1 MKVVIVGAGT
11 AGLIAALQIKTV
23 LPNCQVE
30 IVRSG
35 EVKIIG
41 VGEGSTE
48 HWTEFEKTV
57 GFSRSEMIEKTK
69 ATYKFGIRF
78 KGWRDSPFT
87 DYFHSVSSPGIDRH
101 GFNAGYA
108 LPAVMG
114 KQLTPFFTNPAMRE
128 GFVKDQENI
137 HSQTNQFH
145 FDTFSLNEYFLDL
158 CAKKQITVIDGHVR
172 SAELDADNGNILELN
187 ADVGSIKGDFFIDA
201 TGFSRSIFKF
211 VAEPK
216 WKSFSPYLPCDRAI
230 ATQTPER
237 EDGVILPYTVAHALS
252 SGWRWEIP
260 TQERRGNG
268 YVYSSTHCTE
278 EQAVEEL
285 QKVIG
290 YKIQDYRSFSFEPG
304 YVANPWEKNCCLIGL
319 SSGFVEPL
327 EATSI
332 AASIQQSLALTK
344 YLPVARYDASGI
356 GRRKY
361 NQKMSSMME
370 NILAMIAMHYMTD
383 RRDTEM
389 WRSMADREVPEQLQ
403 EYVELIKLHGPGQ
416 FDMPT
421 MGWELFHPPHF
432 WHVAQGQGLLS
443 RDALMTSLESRV
455 SLDEF
460 SAHMTN
466 LTRERL
472 QQKLIPHR
480 EALQR
485 K

>member
-1 MKVVIVGAGT
+1 MKIIVVGAGT
-11 AGLIAALQIKTV
+11 AGLIAALQIKKA
-23 LPNCQVE
+23 LPNCIVE
-30 IVRSG
+30 VVRSG
-35 EVKIIG
+35 EAPIIG

-48 HWTEFEKTV
+48 HWTEFEKLV
-57 GFSRSEMIEKTK
+57 GFSRPEMIQKTK

-78 KGWRDSPFT
+78 KDWRSKPYD
-87 DYFHSVSSPGIDRH
+87 DYFHSVSSPGVDRY

-108 LPAVMG
+108 LPVIMG

-128 GFVKDQENI
+128 GFVVDGEHI

-145 FDTFSLNEYFLDL
+145 FDTFLLNKYLLDL
-158 CAKKQITVIDGHVR
+158 CDRSEILVKEAHVYSAQINASNGDILGLNTEIGVI
-172 SAELDADNGNILELN
+172 N
-187 ADVGSIKGDFFIDA
+187 GDFFVDA
-201 TGFSRSIFKF
+201 TGFSRAVFRF
-211 VAEPK
+211 VADPK
-216 WKSFSPYLPCDRAI
+216 WKSFSSYLPCDRAI

-268 YVYSSTHCTE
+268 YVYSSAHCTE
-278 EQAVEEL
+278 EQAIEEL
-285 QKVIG
+285 QDAIG
-290 YKIQDYRSFSFEPG
+290 YKIDDYRSFSFEAG
-304 YVANPWEKNCCLIGL
+304 YVTNPWEKNCCLVGL

-344 YLPVARYDASGI
+344 YLPVHRYDHSGA

-361 NQKMSSMME
+361 NEKMSSMME
-370 NILAMIAMHYMTD
+370 NILVMIAMHYITD
-383 RRDTEM
+383 RKDTEM
-389 WRSMADREVPEQLQ
+389 WKSMADREVPEQLR
-403 EYVELIKLHGPGQ
+403 EFIELIKLHGPGP
-416 FDMPT
+416 FDLPT
-421 MGWELFHPPHF
+421 MGWELFHAPHF
-432 WHVAQGQGLLS
+432 WHVAQGQGLLV
-443 RDALMTSLESRV
+443 RDTLMTSLETRV
-455 SLDEF
+455 SLDDF

-466 LTRERL
+466 LTNERL
-472 QQKLIPHR
+472 VQKLISHR